1 MGLQRFRPIIGAVAV
16 ADEGG
21 LIAGG
26 VRAHRD
32 RGRIPGEDRP
42 ALRDDAGP
50 HHHGGPGTP
59 GRRRPASPLTLT
71 RSVLLRAGDDHAG
84 PGDGHHHRP
93 VAPRMGTGAPS
104 P

>member
-32 RGRIPGEDRP
+32 RGRIPGADPGALELAP
-42 ALRDDAGP
+42 ARAMSGPRIPGADPGTLRDDAGAVI
-50 HHHGGPGTP
+50 TE
-59 GRRRPASPLTLT
+59 GR
-71 RSVLLRAGDDHAG
+71 G
-84 PGDGHHHRP
+84 
-93 VAPRMGTGAPS
+93 
-104 P
+104 

>member
-32 RGRIPGEDRP
+32 GPRIPGADP
-42 ALRDDAGP
+42 GTLRDDAGAVI
-50 HHHGGPGTP
+50 TE
-59 GRRRPASPLTLT
+59 GRGRP
-71 RSVLLRAGDDHAG
+71 
-84 PGDGHHHRP
+84 
-93 VAPRMGTGAPS
+93 
-104 P
+104 